1 MAASR
6 RDFLKIAGVSSAGAV
21 VFAGC
26 TIPAREMKVES
37 PTRIP
42 EDLVTG
48 RDNWYATAGT
58 RGNGIIVRVM
68 EGRAHKV
75 EGNPDHPV
83 NQGKSSVWD
92 QALVQLLYHPDRYQR
107 PLRLNGPRG
116 SGNYADLTW
125 TDAIAQ
131 AADAL
136 RGATGGRLVVMTP
149 PLSGPTLVAV
159 DAFVRALGASWLT
172 LDLNDDAV
180 YRAAVQRVFGADV
193 LPDYDFAR
201 ANTVLSIGA
210 DWLGAWGNPVRNGI
224 GYGQFR
230 QGKATR
236 GYLIHIDSRFSVTA
250 ANADEYVACRPGSEG
265 LVALAIAHA
274 LMTGNFGDRAAY
286 PSGGA
291 QALAAFAAAQ
301 VAPETGIP
309 AERIQAIAK
318 RLGENGPSMVIGGG
332 SAGAHTNGLFNLTQI
347 LNLNHLLGTVGRPGG
362 VRLNPAPPAIPTVPS
377 PFRAGASSFTNWQGE
392 MIRLR
397 QLGSNAVILVFNVN
411 PVFALP
417 PAIGVRDVLLNAGR
431 VISFST
437 LPDETSELADLI
449 LPSHSPLEEWG
460 VEVPDQGPGFQVIT
474 FKQPVVNR
482 VFDTRQ
488 FGDTILD
495 LMRALGGDVVRA
507 VPFPTIRDGSRI
519 FAQPFFDRR
528 TGSVTADTFDL
539 FLNGVQQ
546 RGGWWST
553 AATQAATA
561 RPASFASTAEP
572 ARFAGDDGYPFF
584 LQPFMSP
591 TLGSPEGAQL
601 PWLQQTPDPVTT
613 MAWGTWVEINRRV
626 ADRLGVREG
635 DVVVVESPS
644 GRIEAPVYINYGTP
658 DWTVAIPVGN
668 GHTAGG
674 RWQKGVGVNPIGIL
688 ADLTDQQTGALA
700 WAATKVRLTRT
711 GRRVPMS
718 KLEGYLPAVQ
728 LKGAEALK
736 ITNKDS

>member
-21 VFAGC
+21 AFGGC
-26 TIPAREMKVES
+26 MIPARDMKVES

-68 EGRAHKV
+68 EGRALKV

-83 NQGKSSVWD
+83 NQGKSNAWD

-107 PLRLNGPRG
+107 PMRLNGARG
-116 SGNYADLTW
+116 SGSYSDLSW
-125 TDAIAQ
+125 NDALAQ
-131 AADAL
+131 AAEAI
-136 RGATGGRLVVMTP
+136 RGATGGRLVLMTP
-149 PLSGPTLVAV
+149 PLSGPSLVAV
-159 DAFVRALGASWLT
+159 EAFVRAFGGSHLT

-193 LPDYDFAR
+193 LPDYDLPR

-210 DWLGAWGNPVRNGI
+210 DWLGAWGNPVRQGI

-250 ANADEYVACRPGSEG
+250 ANADEYIPCRPGTEG
-265 LVALAIAHA
+265 LVALSIAHA
-274 LMTGNFGDRAAY
+274 LIAGNFGDRGVY

-291 QALAAFAAAQ
+291 QALAAFSGNQ
-301 VAPETGIP
+301 VAQQTGVP
-309 AERIQAIAK
+309 AERITAIAQ
-318 RLGENGPSMVIGGG
+318 RLGQNGPAVVIGGG
-332 SAGAHTNGLFNLTQI
+332 SAGAHTNGLFNLVQI
-347 LNLNHLLGTVGRPGG
+347 LNLNILLGAVGAPGG
-362 VRLNPAPPAIPTVPS
+362 VRLNPAPPTIPNVQS
-377 PFRAGASSFTNWQGE
+377 PFRSGASSFTTWQGE

-397 QLGSNAVILVFNVN
+397 QVGSNAVVLVYNAN

-417 PAIGVRDVLLNAGR
+417 PSLGVRDVLLNAGR

-460 VEVPDQGPGFQVIT
+460 VEAPAAPPGFQVVT

-495 LMRALGGDVVRA
+495 LMRAIGGEVVRS
-507 VPFPTIRDGSRI
+507 VPFPTIRDGARL
-519 FAQPFFDRR
+519 FAQPLFDRR
-528 TGSVTADTFDL
+528 AGSVTADSFDL

-553 AATQAATA
+553 TTTQAATP
-561 RPASFASTAEP
+561 RPVGFASAPEP
-572 ARFAGDDGYPFF
+572 ARIAGDDSYPFF

-626 ADRLGVREG
+626 ANQLGVKEG
-635 DVVVVESPS
+635 DVVVVESPN

-711 GRRVPMS
+711 GRSVPLS
-718 KLEGYLPAVQ
+718 KLEGYVPAVQ
-728 LKGAEALK
+728 LEHAEALK